1 MAATPSPRARSSSR
15 RPCSSTSCALQ
26 YGHQSAERW
35 NSKIAPF
42 GPKTESSVRSRPF
55 WSDKLKV
62 GTCSP
67 TCGPSSATLMGVLDC
82 IAREGRPTIATVS
95 AVNIAI
101 RISVCLIVRHAT
113 TTIRRCEL
121 GQSSSDRASTITCP
135 SFSKSWVTVSMIGRQ
150 QT

>member
-1 MAATPSPRARSSSR
+1 M
-15 RPCSSTSCALQ
+15 
-26 YGHQSAERW
+26 
-35 NSKIAPF
+35 APF

-101 RISVCLIVRHAT
+101 RISVCLIVQHAT

-121 GQSSSDRASTITCP
+121 GSVIFGSCLNYHLSLVIE
-135 SFSKSWVTVSMIGRQ
+135 ILGHG
-150 QT
+150 